1 MAKAEMDMIRD
12 ILGWPV
18 SDEQKLAL
26 VRHVVGE
33 KVAPAPAPAKRVGR
47 PKKSAKATATAS
59 VQTPAKVVKRR
70 KRSALRAEGSGY
82 TRRSQLWA
90 ELKRL
95 APDKAAKLS
104 YTKVS
109 TKQLE
114 PMVEEA
120 KKAK

>member
-1 MAKAEMDMIRD
+1 MAKTEIDMIRD
-12 ILGWPV
+12 ILGWPL

-26 VRHVVGE
+26 VRQVVGG
-33 KVAPAPAPAKRVGR
+33 KLAAKPVAAPRT
-47 PKKSAKATATAS
+47 KSVAKAKAS
-59 VQTPAKVVKRR
+59 APKPAKVVKRR
-70 KRSALRAEGSGY
+70 KRSALRPEGSGY
-82 TRRSQLWA
+82 TRRSRLWA

-109 TKQLE
+109 TEQLE

-120 KKAK
+120 KAK